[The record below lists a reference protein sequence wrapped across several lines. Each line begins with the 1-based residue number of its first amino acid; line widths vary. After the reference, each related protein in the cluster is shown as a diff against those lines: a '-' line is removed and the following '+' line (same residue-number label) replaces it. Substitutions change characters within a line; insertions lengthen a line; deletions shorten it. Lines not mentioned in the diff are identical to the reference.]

1 MRSQSTDSRGSTTR
15 SGSQLCGKAIVT
27 CEWNELPEALID
39 VSFTIE
45 IVSTTPTALLQYNLL
60 KMYGSTKVQLTKVL
74 PSYFK
79 FASHVYTHDV
89 ISCIVH
95 VAYCTNNVLPEVLS
109 MYESTSVRRY
119 RIPSKVLSYLR
130 MCFSSR
136 VVFLMGFFELRTS

>member
-109 MYESTSVRRY
+109 MYESTS
-119 RIPSKVLSYLR
+119 
-130 MCFSSR
+130 
-136 VVFLMGFFELRTS
+136 